1 MIEDKN
7 YSIHYNKLFEEFIDN
22 NLNDINNNK
31 VPKIAF
37 FGDKAFELFNRISV
51 MYSWRN
57 ITICSFKNN
66 CIEKIKECVHF
77 RCANYDNFRKIKNKT
92 IVFHNYFIRNYRDNR
107 DVIDDLCCS
116 SRHYRLK
123 LIEIND
129 NFINF
134 KPLQRENLDYVFIT
148 SKLKHFELEYFY
160 KYLKKIIKEDIFNLI
175 LNENEMFEIE
185 NRNDLIIFDSRKKK
199 LYFVQNFI

>member
-1 MIEDKN
+1 M
-7 YSIHYNKLFEEFIDN
+7 
-22 NLNDINNNK
+22 
-31 VPKIAF
+31 
-37 FGDKAFELFNRISV
+37 G
-51 MYSWRN
+51 
-57 ITICSFKNN
+57 
-66 CIEKIKECVHF
+66 
-77 RCANYDNFRKIKNKT
+77 
-92 IVFHNYFIRNYRDNR
+92 
-107 DVIDDLCCS
+107 
-116 SRHYRLK
+116 RHYRLK

-148 SKLKHFELEYFY
+148 SKLKHFELKHFY
-160 KYLKKIIKEDIFNLI
+160 NYVKKIIEKDIFDLI